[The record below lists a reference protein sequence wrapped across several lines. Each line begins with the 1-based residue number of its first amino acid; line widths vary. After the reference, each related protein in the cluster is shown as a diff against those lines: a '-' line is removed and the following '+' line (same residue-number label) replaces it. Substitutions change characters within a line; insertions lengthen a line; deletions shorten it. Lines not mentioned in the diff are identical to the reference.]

1 MVSVYH
7 LKVDR
12 HSFARVK
19 NRAQIYLLR
28 SVGPFE
34 TRLLAE
40 RAAGAL
46 VADPDVMRV
55 EIEESIH
62 TTKEERLRRVS
73 DAAEACVRELM
84 ANWAKGDVPPLLWR
98 SRV

>member
-1 MVSVYH
+1 MSSAVYR

-12 HSFARVK
+12 RSSARVK
-19 NRAQIYLLR
+19 NREYLHR

-34 TRLLAE
+34 SRLLAE
-40 RAAGAL
+40 RAACAL

-55 EIEESIH
+55 EIEEWTH
-62 TTKEERLRRVS
+62 TTKEERMRRVS

-84 ANWAKGDVPPLLWR
+84 ARWFEDATANDHH
-98 SRV
+98 